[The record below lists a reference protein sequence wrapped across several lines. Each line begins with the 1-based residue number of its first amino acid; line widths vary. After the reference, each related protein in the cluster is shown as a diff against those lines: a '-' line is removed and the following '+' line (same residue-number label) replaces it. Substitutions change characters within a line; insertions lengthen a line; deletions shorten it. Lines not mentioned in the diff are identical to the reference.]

1 MNTRIEQLRARSALL
16 LLLVSIGWTPLAA
29 AQQGEPSASDHADE
43 ARRIL
48 SEAQAHDDA
57 GRYALAY
64 ERYIDL
70 YEHMRASALPRA
82 AVALWNAGIALRQV
96 PGREA
101 DARDTL
107 QRFLDESTS
116 MTGDPQVRDW
126 RSTAVEHIAELDA
139 RTRPEEPLP
148 EIEAAETSG
157 LSPVGPIVLSVG
169 GAVVV
174 AGLILGGVA
183 LSVDSDFE
191 DMCPSRMNC
200 DESTRS
206 TYDRATTLA
215 VIADAMWITGAV
227 TAAIGLVLTFALSS
241 PDGSDETV
249 TVGLLATGER

>member
-1 MNTRIEQLRARSALL
+1 VNTRIEQLRARSALL

-139 RTRPEEPLP
+139 RTRQDEPEP
-148 EIEAAETSG
+148 EVAPDPGG
-157 LSPVGPIVLSVG
+157 LSPVGPIVLSIG
-169 GAVVV
+169 GAIVV
-174 AGLILGGVA
+174 AGLVLGGVA
-183 LSVDSDFE
+183 LSVDGDFE

-215 VIADAMWITGAV
+215 GIADAMWITGAV
-227 TAAIGLVLTFALSS
+227 TGLVGLVLTFALSS
-241 PDGSDETV
+241 DDSVADV
-249 TVGLLATGER
+249 TVGALSLGEPR